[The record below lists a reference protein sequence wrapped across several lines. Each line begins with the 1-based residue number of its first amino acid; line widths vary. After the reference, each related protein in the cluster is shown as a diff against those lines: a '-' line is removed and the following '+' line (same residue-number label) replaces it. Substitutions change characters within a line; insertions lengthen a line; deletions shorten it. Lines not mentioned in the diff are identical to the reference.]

1 MQEETDGDG
10 RERKTRLYVYWG
22 TSTFATLIFLWFAYV
37 MMMVPGVPSADKLWM
52 LSVAGASLA
61 VPLCVGTWK
70 FATTEAPIMTWP
82 FGTVVAVLLCLEFV
96 MCIINIFGVAHDT
109 WIP

>member
-1 MQEETDGDG
+1 MQAETDGD
-10 RERKTRLYVYWG
+10 ERKTRLHVYWV
-22 TSTFATLIFLWFAYV
+22 TSAIATLIFLLFFFE
-37 MMMVPGVPSADKLWM
+37 MMMVPGVPSADKLWR
-52 LSVAGASLA
+52 LSIAGALLA

-70 FATTEAPIMTWP
+70 FATTEAPIMEWP
-82 FGTVVAVLLCLEFV
+82 SGTVVAVLLCLEFA

>member
-1 MQEETDGDG
+1 
-10 RERKTRLYVYWG
+10 VYWG
-22 TSTFATLIFLWFAYV
+22 TSAFSTLIFLLFYYV

-52 LSVAGASLA
+52 LSIAGALLT

-70 FATTEAPIMTWP
+70 FTTTEAPIMAWP
-82 FGTVVAVLLCLEFV
+82 SGTVVAVLLSLEFA
-96 MCIINIFGVAHDT
+96 MCIITIFGVAHAT